1 MEQEKFSYIC
11 SPTHRGWAFFIEHT
25 KQIMS
30 RLEAINRETSRQK
43 RRSTYISL
51 LRLAL
56 PVILSQVG
64 QVVVQLCDNMMV
76 GQLGA
81 LPLAAVSFGGTV
93 FFIIFSL
100 AIGLTLGLTPIIGEL
115 FAQERKQEIS
125 AYFQNSIALYTL
137 MGFIFFGMLY
147 GAIPLMHH
155 LGQPTEVVEMAI
167 PYFKMLA
174 WSVIPFMI
182 YAAFKQFLE
191 GIGNTKVAMVII
203 IISNCVNIVLNYV
216 LIYGHW
222 GAPALGATGAGVATL
237 IARVITPLMMIG
249 YFISR
254 PALRTYFKHFG
265 LREWSLAKVRELFR
279 VGVPIAGHLF
289 LENFAFC
296 MTSIMMGWIGTT
308 EIAANQITTTMAN
321 MAFMVVL
328 SIGSAST
335 ILVSHAHGAG
345 DREAIR
351 SVAGAA
357 YRIGLFWNTLTA
369 LTFILLRHQI
379 PLLFTDDPEVVRSA
393 GMLLIFCGLFQIS
406 DGLQCISTGLLRG
419 IKDVAIIMRI
429 AFVAY
434 IVINLP
440 LGYLLTF
447 VFNIGAPGLWIGF
460 IGGLSVA
467 AFLLNRRYRREVGR

>member
-1 MEQEKFSYIC
+1 MNKLGHTATSINN
-11 SPTHRGWAFFIEHT
+11 RG
-25 KQIMS
+25 
-30 RLEAINRETSRQK
+30 RG
-43 RRSTYISL
+43 STYVSL
-51 LRLAL
+51 LKLAL
-56 PVILSQVG
+56 PVVLSQVG

-93 FFIIFSL
+93 FFIVFSL
-100 AIGLTLGLTPIIGEL
+100 AIGITLGLTPIVGEL
-115 FAQERKQEIS
+115 FAQGRKQEIS
-125 AYFQNSIALYTL
+125 AYLQNSILIYTL
-137 MGFIFFGMLY
+137 MGLIFFGLLY
-147 GAIPLMHH
+147 GATPLMYH
-155 LGQPTEVVEMAI
+155 LGQPTEVVDMAL

-191 GIGNTKVAMVII
+191 GIGNTKVAMVIMVL
-203 IISNCVNIVLNYV
+203 SNATNILLNYV

-222 GAPALGATGAGVATL
+222 GAPAMGATGAGVATL
-237 IARVITPLMMIG
+237 ISRIITPIMMIG
-249 YFISR
+249 YFVSR
-254 PALRTYFKHFG
+254 PALRSYFKGFG
-265 LREWSLAKVRELFR
+265 WREFKSSKIGELFR
-279 VGVPIAGHLF
+279 VGTPIAGHLF
-289 LENFAFC
+289 MENFAFC

-321 MAFMVVL
+321 VAFMVVL
-328 SIGSAST
+328 SIGSAAT

-345 DREAIR
+345 DREEIGN
-351 SVAGAA
+351 VANAS

-379 PLLFTDDPEVVRSA
+379 PLLFTDDPEVVRTA
-393 GMLLIFCGLFQIS
+393 GRLLIFCGLFQIS
-406 DGLQCISTGLLRG
+406 DGLQCVSTGLLRG

-434 IVINLP
+434 ILINLP

-447 VFNIGAPGLWIGF
+447 VLGMGAPGLWVGF

-467 AFLLNRRYRREVGR
+467 AFLLNRRYRMQMKNQQ